1 MDAQQLFEKHAAMV
15 YNLALRLSG
24 NAADAQDIAQDA
36 FIRAMKGLA
45 GLRDEAFAGTW
56 LYRIT
61 VNVWKNRVRSEK
73 RRAFWKTFSLDW
85 GKDNGDDDPPPLQ
98 AAATEPGPG
107 EALEKADEKQAL
119 EKALAVLEPED
130 RAILLLRETDGR
142 SYEEIAGIMELQL
155 GTVKSRISRARE
167 ALRLRM
173 SALDE
178 DGTR

>member
-1 MDAQQLFEKHAAMV
+1 MDAQQLFEKHAPMV

-36 FIRAMKGLA
+36 FIKAMKGLA

-61 VNVWKNRVRSEK
+61 VNVWKNRVRAEK

-85 GKDNGDDDPPPLQ
+85 GKDNGDEPPALQ
-98 AAATEPGPG
+98 VAAVEPGPG

-119 EKALAVLEPED
+119 EQALAALEPED

-167 ALRLRM
+167 ALRQRM
-173 SALDE
+173 TALLKE